1 MSTVLL
7 ENRREVYEHRQEK
20 SASTP
25 SSDTGIVP
33 ECKSKTKWQ
42 TGSRNSSIYMGVM
55 AEEHACTY
63 CGRDHKWDLL
73 VIECVHVV
81 EVDWKRGLECR
92 G

>member
-7 ENRREVYEHRQEK
+7 ENRREVHEHRQEK
-20 SASTP
+20 SASTL
-25 SSDTGIVP
+25 VCHAYRP
-33 ECKSKTKWQ
+33 ECKSKTKWH
-42 TGSRNSSIYMGVM
+42 TGSRNSSIYMSVM

-81 EVDWKRGLECR
+81 EGDWKRGA
-92 G
+92 